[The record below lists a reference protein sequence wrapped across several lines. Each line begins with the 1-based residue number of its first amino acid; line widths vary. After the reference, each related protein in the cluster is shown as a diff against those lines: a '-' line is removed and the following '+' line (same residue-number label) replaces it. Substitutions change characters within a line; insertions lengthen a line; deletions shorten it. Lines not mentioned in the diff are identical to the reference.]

1 DIKGFVVEDHKVP
14 TIAFSIQLDV
24 QPEPEGAKVG
34 VSQFVGE
41 LITAGTQ
48 KRSKDQFDKEVDQIG
63 ASLAA
68 SSSSMYGYSLTKF
81 QNQLLDLMSDA
92 LLNASFQQTELD
104 KLKKQTL
111 SGLESNKNEPDAMLQ
126 NVASVLNYSNAH
138 PYGEVMT
145 EATVNNIQLADCKA
159 YYQKYFHPN
168 VAYMAIVGDI
178 TVAEAKA
185 LVNKY
190 FGTWEKGAV
199 EKANY
204 AKVSA

>member
-1 DIKGFVVEDHKVP
+1 
-14 TIAFSIQLDV
+14 
-24 QPEPEGAKVG
+24 
-34 VSQFVGE
+34 
-41 LITAGTQ
+41 
-48 KRSKDQFDKEVDQIG
+48 
-63 ASLAA
+63 
-68 SSSSMYGYSLTKF
+68 
-81 QNQLLDLMSDA
+81 
-92 LLNASFQQTELD
+92 QTELD

-204 AKVSA
+204 AKVSAPANTQVAFVPRDGAVQSVIGVGYPINLYPG